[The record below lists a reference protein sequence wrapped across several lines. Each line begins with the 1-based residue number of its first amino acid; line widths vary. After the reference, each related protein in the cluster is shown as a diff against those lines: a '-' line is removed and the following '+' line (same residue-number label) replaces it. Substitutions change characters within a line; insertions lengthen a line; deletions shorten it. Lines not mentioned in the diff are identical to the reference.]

1 MEYQKI
7 INLLDNTPD
16 QSSIYL
22 VMLMYNLIEYN
33 DNYLKKSGSLWQHNR
48 DEPSLN
54 NDDAVID
61 FDDNDTGDLFKLNKE
76 ITNKCQWHKK
86 Y

>member
-33 DNYLKKSGSLWQHNR
+33 DNYLKKSGSLCQHNR

-76 ITNKCQWHKK
+76 ITNKC
-86 Y
+86 